1 MQYCV
6 HIVLYNTFAV
16 IEVDTSKIRDRFGG
30 MGWFKGVRM
39 GKQCNYKLITD
50 VTTYRYFF

>member
-1 MQYCV
+1 
-6 HIVLYNTFAV
+6 
-16 IEVDTSKIRDRFGG
+16 

-50 VTTYRYFF
+50 VTTYRYFFLNISTM